1 MITTDEKARCR
12 CGHRLYDH
20 LGPRGR
26 CNEGTKRCRCGAFTL
41 SQEEGT
47 R

>member
-1 MITTDEKARCR
+1 MIDERARCR

-26 CNEGTKRCRCGAFTL
+26 CNEGSKQCRCGAFN
-41 SQEEGT
+41 ENKGDK
-47 R
+47 